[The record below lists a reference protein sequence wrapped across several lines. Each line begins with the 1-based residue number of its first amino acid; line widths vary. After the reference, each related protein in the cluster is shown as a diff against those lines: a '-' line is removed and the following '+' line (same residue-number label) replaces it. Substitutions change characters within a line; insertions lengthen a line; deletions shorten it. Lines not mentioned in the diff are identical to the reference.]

1 MKPPMPPAA
10 EPFDADAPAEADAG
24 IFGLNVPPEE
34 AGIVLI
40 AVPFDATTSYGH
52 GAHRGPEAILEAS
65 HQVDLYDLELGRP
78 YQVGI
83 AMTPADATIVKS
95 NHVAREHV
103 LKRRALGAKD
113 PRAQV
118 HIDAVNAAGDNVCA
132 WLKQEVQRHLAAGK
146 MVGVVGG
153 DHSVPLGAIEAH
165 VQRYPQ
171 MGLLHIDAHADLRD
185 AYEGFVHSHASIMH
199 NVITRTPLKKL
210 VQVGLRD
217 VGESEVKKIANSQ
230 GRIEAVYDRDL
241 AHAALSG
248 QPFLALAEQI
258 IEKLPQEVYISL
270 DIDGLDPVFCP
281 NTGTPVPG
289 GLSFRETCA
298 LMQQIVRSGRRI
310 VGFDLMEVAPGPQ
323 GHWDANI
330 GARLLYKMCGIAH
343 WRP

>member
-1 MKPPMPPAA
+1 MKPQTPAQ
-10 EPFDADAPAEADAG
+10 PFDADAPAEADAG
-24 IFGLNVPPEE
+24 IFGLHVTPED
-34 AGIVLI
+34 AAIVLL

-52 GAHRGPEAILEAS
+52 GAHRGPDAILEAS
-65 HQVDLYDLELGRP
+65 HQVDLYDIELGRP
-78 YQVGI
+78 YQAGI
-83 AMTPADATIVKS
+83 AMVAADEAIATS
-95 NHVAREHV
+95 NHVARAHV
-103 LKRRALGAKD
+103 LQRRALSAGD
-113 PRAQV
+113 PRAQA
-118 HIDAVNAAGDNVCA
+118 HIDAVNAAGEQVYT
-132 WLKQEVQRHLAAGK
+132 WLKEQVQNYLDAGK

-165 VQRYPQ
+165 VRKYPN

-199 NVITRTPLKKL
+199 NVLSRTPLQKL

-217 VGESEVKKIANSQ
+217 VGESEVHKIAGSN
-230 GRIEAVYDRDL
+230 GRIEAVYDGDL
-241 AHAALSG
+241 AQAALSG
-248 QPFLALAEQI
+248 QPFLAVAKDI
-258 IEKLPQEVYISL
+258 VAKLPQEVYISL

-310 VGFDLMEVAPGPQ
+310 VGFDLMEVAPGAA

-330 GARLLYKMCGIAH
+330 GARLLYKMCGIAQ